1 MEGSIAPKD
10 IIIAINGKKV
20 ESVAK
25 LLARIDDFN
34 VGDVVTLTIFRNEQ
48 IHEVDITLQPGV

>member
-1 MEGSIAPKD
+1 MEGNITPQD

-20 ESVAK
+20 ESVSK

-34 VGDVVTLTIFRNEQ
+34 VGDVVTLTVFRNEQ
-48 IHEVDITLQPGV
+48 TREVHITLQPGV